1 LEGQSTM
8 HLFSFWLE
16 PRQQNIL
23 NMKRHGTPTY
33 ANFNETW
40 LFSKW
45 TTISGS
51 QSQLCKTTISHSQS
65 QLLACNSVVLS
76 QNSTHWHPFTVLEAG
91 CWIFVLPLG
100 PGSGQHSGIVRWGCR
115 ISLSGNLTRCC
126 AMLAGYPF
134 HFSWCDDRFP
144 WLNPKNMWSHVE
156 STVPHFWTTSYKI
169 KMLVIYQI
177 MSHSVP
183 LIYRL
188 YLHYGLY
195 PITFNYALVPFF
207 LHLTCLHSIYL
218 QVHVHTHIIQ
228 STSISYAF
236 IIHNFFILY
245 IIPPLFINLRWW
257 YHCAMAAMVPAPARW
272 R

>member
-1 LEGQSTM
+1 MEGQSTM
-8 HLFSFWLE
+8 HLFSFWIE

-45 TTISGS
+45 TTISRS

-65 QLLACNSVVLS
+65 QLCNSVVLS

-115 ISLSGNLTRCC
+115 ISLSGNLTMCC
-126 AMLAGYPF
+126 AMLPGYPF

-169 KMLVIYQI
+169 KMFVVYQI

-195 PITFNYALVPFF
+195 PITFNYARVPFNKPPGPCPYTYYTVYNS
-207 LHLTCLHSIYL
+207 LHPFHMPS
-218 QVHVHTHIIQ
+218 
-228 STSISYAF
+228 
-236 IIHNFFILY
+236 LY
-245 IIPPLFINLRWW
+245 TTF
-257 YHCAMAAMVPAPARW
+257 
-272 R
+272 